1 MSPLNPQTIEEIIF
15 CRALLFII
23 FGYLKKLAAIS
34 LLVILLFNTIGYR
47 LLINRYESKADTRLE
62 RAIDAFHYNEADLVE
77 ITIPLNMPYY
87 TDKGME
93 YVSGKIEAAGKH
105 YQYVKRKVEN
115 NILHIWCIA
124 NTEKNKYSDY
134 KANLAKSSS
143 ETNPQERQN
152 PVIKLLQAEYL
163 QSQQFFTEKHV
174 SLSTP
179 ENNPFDHA
187 CTSQFNPGE
196 LIQPPEFI

>member
-93 YVSGKIEAAGKH
+93 YV
-105 YQYVKRKVEN
+105 KRKVEN
-115 NILHIWCIA
+115 NILHIWCI
-124 NTEKNKYSDY
+124 EKKKKNKYSDY